1 MKILLKWQINKENV
15 PISACAIDPVHDNM
29 IVGVGKNIIV
39 INVENGEEIRKCEK
53 HSAEVTCLA
62 YRKDG
67 LWFASGG

>member
-1 MKILLKWQINKENV
+1 MKIILKWQLNKENV

-29 IVGVGKNIIV
+29 IVGVGKSIIV
-39 INVENGEEIRKCEK
+39 INVENGEEIRRCEK
-53 HSAEVTCLA
+53 HAAEVTCLA

>member
-1 MKILLKWQINKENV
+1 MKIILKWQLNKENV

-29 IVGVGKNIIV
+29 IAGVGKTIIV
-39 INVENGEEIRKCEK
+39 INLDNGEEIKRCDK
-53 HSAEVTCLA
+53 HNGEITCLA